1 LRREL
6 PYCRWRPSEKR
17 SIFRWSRRDIFRAMS
32 SWHCFVEERA
42 EQMRM
47 LRRGAAALVL
57 IAPRRA
63 FLAWGQHALA
73 TQRALAKL
81 LRVFEPTRRLLGR
94 AFNTLCDTADGM
106 RSVRRAAAAMMHR
119 QRRRALNAWRDGCA
133 SRERCLGLMHQGVA
147 ALVLLSAQV
156 HNLRKQTHN
165 LRKQTQISANTT

>member
-1 LRREL
+1 
-6 PYCRWRPSEKR
+6 
-17 SIFRWSRRDIFRAMS
+17 MS

-106 RSVRRAAAAMMHR
+106 RSVRRAAVAMVR
-119 QRRRALNAWRDGCA
+119 LPVVRPGNGPLEGPARGRVCRF
-133 SRERCLGLMHQGVA
+133 
-147 ALVLLSAQV
+147 
-156 HNLRKQTHN
+156 
-165 LRKQTQISANTT
+165 

>member
-1 LRREL
+1 ML
-6 PYCRWRPSEKR
+6 
-17 SIFRWSRRDIFRAMS
+17 

-106 RSVRRAAAAMMHR
+106 ARMHR
-119 QRRRALNAWRDGCA
+119 HRR
-133 SRERCLGLMHQGVA
+133 
-147 ALVLLSAQV
+147 
-156 HNLRKQTHN
+156 
-165 LRKQTQISANTT
+165 

>member
-1 LRREL
+1 
-6 PYCRWRPSEKR
+6 
-17 SIFRWSRRDIFRAMS
+17 MS

>member
-1 LRREL
+1 
-6 PYCRWRPSEKR
+6 
-17 SIFRWSRRDIFRAMS
+17 MS

-81 LRVFEPTRRLLGR
+81 LRD
-94 AFNTLCDTADGM
+94 TL
-106 RSVRRAAAAMMHR
+106 
-119 QRRRALNAWRDGCA
+119 
-133 SRERCLGLMHQGVA
+133 
-147 ALVLLSAQV
+147 
-156 HNLRKQTHN
+156 
-165 LRKQTQISANTT
+165 

>member
-1 LRREL
+1 
-6 PYCRWRPSEKR
+6 
-17 SIFRWSRRDIFRAMS
+17 MS

-81 LRVFEPTRRLLGR
+81 LRVFGPTRRLLGR
-94 AFNTLCDTADGM
+94 AFNTLCDTADWDCKTAS
-106 RSVRRAAAAMMHR
+106 RIK
-119 QRRRALNAWRDGCA
+119 RDGT
-133 SRERCLGLMHQGVA
+133 
-147 ALVLLSAQV
+147 ALLVGGDGNWIRSTAPIDVTDLLVEATIEKDVSCDDHFFYFSTNEKPQAWSWG
-156 HNLRKQTHN
+156 T
-165 LRKQTQISANTT
+165 